1 MAKALWFLLKPA
13 LLMVGTLTLIYPVL
27 VLLCLVTGWN
37 NFIFTYVQG
46 FFMLFDI
53 IIGICAAQA
62 ASAYAPLALSFG
74 VTRRSLRRAMAAFF
88 VLLPLL
94 CLVLDYLCN
103 NITTRLFYAEVN
115 PIFVSLAQY
124 PLQGLGLK
132 LILCGTMLWM
142 GTMDFATMPIWK
154 RVLVIAVLCVA
165 YLQVAVFMLLGSFL
179 SHALSLYSLVLI
191 LLSLPFAGLALH
203 QIRRLA
209 ITQV

>member
-27 VLLCLVTGWN
+27 VLLCLLSGKN
-37 NFIFTYVQG
+37 SFLFTYVQG

-103 NITTRLFYAEVN
+103 TVSTRLFYGDINQV
-115 PIFVSLAQY
+115 FVSLALY

-132 LILCGTMLWM
+132 LILCGSMLWM
-142 GTMDFATMPIWK
+142 GTMDFATLPIWK
-154 RVLVIAVLCVA
+154 RVLVIVVLCVV
-165 YLQVAVFMLLGSFL
+165 YLQVAVFMLLGTFL
-179 SHALSLYSLVLI
+179 SHTLGLYSLVLI
-191 LLSLPFAGLALH
+191 LLSLPFAGIALH
-203 QIRRLA
+203 QMRHLA
-209 ITQV
+209 ITQA